1 MGNLS
6 FLGVSLLVFVIPWEN
21 SILLPGVGTLSRA
34 IGVGAIIVGVLSVI
48 AWNRPIR
55 VHAFHGI
62 LVLFILSGCLS
73 FFWSLD
79 QERTL
84 IRIITYLQL
93 LGMAWLIFQSGN
105 SIKKVQILLAA
116 YVGGAYISLVSTF
129 WNFASA
135 REGGWE
141 RYAATGFN
149 PNDMAIILALGI
161 PMAWY
166 LSEKQ
171 PRGFLIWI
179 FRFYPLFALFGILL
193 TASRNGILAA
203 VLTLSYPLISCFRPP
218 ILKKLIV
225 GLILVIGVV
234 SGLSLIPDRSLA
246 RVATFNDSI
255 TGGMNYRSNIWQAGL
270 QNFAKS
276 PIFGSGM
283 GTFSPSVE
291 RILGDSYAP
300 HNVYLSIL
308 VDQGIIGF
316 AIFLLLIGISF
327 RAALGLPLPER
338 RLWLVLLGTWCIC
351 AFALNWET
359 RKQTWL
365 ILVLVVTHH
374 AAFSASIL
382 TKKVETSEFLSRP

>member
-6 FLGVSLLVFVIPWEN
+6 FSGLILLVFVIPWEN
-21 SILLPGVGTLSRA
+21 SILLPGFGTLSRA
-34 IGVGAIIVGVLSVI
+34 IGVGAIVAGVLSIIVGKL
-48 AWNRPIR
+48 PIR
-55 VHAFHGI
+55 FHAFHGI
-62 LVLFILSGCLS
+62 FVLFIFFGSLS

-84 IRIITYLQL
+84 IRIITLLQL
-93 LGMAWLIFQSGN
+93 LGMVWLIFQAGN
-105 SIKKVQILLAA
+105 STKKVQLLLTA
-116 YVGGAYISLVSTF
+116 YVGGAYIALASTF
-129 WNFASA
+129 WNFVSA
-135 REGGWE
+135 REAGWE
-141 RYAATGFN
+141 RYAASGFN

-171 PRGFLIWI
+171 AQGLLAWI

-203 VLTLSYPLISCFRPP
+203 ALTLSYPLIAWFRLP
-218 ILKKLIV
+218 ILKQIIV
-225 GLILVIGVV
+225 GLSLVIAVI
-234 SGLSLIPDRSLA
+234 SGLSFIPDRSLA
-246 RVATFNDSI
+246 RVATFGDSI

-270 QNFAKS
+270 QNFANN

-291 RILGDSYAP
+291 RFLGNSYAP

-308 VDQGIIGF
+308 IDQGLIGF
-316 AIFLLLIGISF
+316 AIFILLIGISF
-327 RAALGLPLPER
+327 RAALGLPVPER

-359 RKQTWL
+359 KKQTWL

-374 AAFSASIL
+374 AAFTAKIL
-382 TKKVETSEFLSRP
+382 PKKMEIS